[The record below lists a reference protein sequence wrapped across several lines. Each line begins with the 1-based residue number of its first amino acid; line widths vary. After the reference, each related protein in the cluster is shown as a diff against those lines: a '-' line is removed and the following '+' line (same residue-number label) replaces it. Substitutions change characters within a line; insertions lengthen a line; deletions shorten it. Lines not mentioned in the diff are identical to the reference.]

1 MKNTQIEYI
10 KIIELYGHKSFDVK
24 LADNQLILVG
34 ENGLGKS
41 TIINI
46 FFYTLTSQWS
56 KLLKYQFKEIEV
68 GIDGKSYTFSINDVE
83 QISNE
88 IGDSSFHHIL
98 FKLKSL
104 GISPEDALS
113 EFSPRIFY
121 KLKNEYFE
129 TPNKVRKALSEIVSS
144 QVTMDIIPKNLI
156 ELESALNF
164 HVLYLPTYRRIE
176 RDLKQIFPSLEEDL
190 RKYNRH
196 HSSFIINREHV
207 ELVEFGMQD
216 VQSMISSKMSQ
227 LENEFRASLE
237 NLTSGYLRVILRKEY
252 MQETLPL
259 YQFNDEELDSI
270 FEKIG
275 TKDSFFSS
283 DDLASLR
290 NTAHSLNRGDSSSDI
305 DLLSAHLIKQLLNL
319 HKIQL
324 NKEDK
329 VRTFA
334 KLSNSYLKGKKFEF
348 DNKGFRLPL
357 MPDFDNADYVLSN
370 SKEEID
376 LSLLS
381 SGEKQI
387 VSLFAHM
394 YLSDFDDFLVIIDEP
409 ELSLSVPWQKRLL
422 EDIVSTENC
431 NGLVA
436 VTHSPFVYNNS
447 LKKTA
452 KSLMEFCIS

>member
-1 MKNTQIEYI
+1 VKNSNIDYI
-10 KIIELYGHKSFDVK
+10 KIEKLYGHKSFDVK
-24 LADNQLILVG
+24 LDNNQLIIVG

-46 FFYTLTSQWS
+46 FFYTLTSQWE
-56 KLLKYQFKEIEV
+56 KLLKYQFKKIEV
-68 GIDGKSYTFSINDVE
+68 SVDGLQYSFTMKDIETVYDIFSDNSHV
-83 QISNE
+83 QM
-88 IGDSSFHHIL
+88 L
-98 FKLKSL
+98 FKLRSNGL
-104 GISPEDALS
+104 TAETALDRFTPS
-113 EFSPRIFY
+113 IFH
-121 KLKNEYFE
+121 KLRNEHFE
-129 TPNKVRKALSEIVSS
+129 TPTKIRKALSEINRS
-144 QVTMDIIPKNLI
+144 DISLDNLPQNLL

-176 RDLKQIFPSLEEDL
+176 RDLKHIFPSLEDDL
-190 RKYNRH
+190 KKYNRY
-196 HSSFIINREHV
+196 HSSFLRNREHV

-227 LENEFRASLE
+227 LENEFRSSLE
-237 NLTSGYLRVILRKEY
+237 DLTSGFLRVILRKEY
-252 MQETLPL
+252 MQESALPS
-259 YQFNDEELDSI
+259 YKFNDEELESI

-275 TKDSFFSS
+275 KDDSFFSRE
-283 DDLASLR
+283 DLINLR
-290 NTAHSLNRGDSSSDI
+290 KTANALNEGNFSSDI

-319 HKIQL
+319 HKEQL
-324 NKEDK
+324 KKEDK

-334 KLSNSYLKGKKFEF
+334 KLANSYLRGKKFEF
-348 DNKGFRLPL
+348 DNKEFKLPL
-357 MPDFDNADYVLSN
+357 MPDFDREDYVLCD

-431 NGLVA
+431 NGLIA

-447 LKKTA
+447 LKSKA
-452 KSLMEFCIS
+452 KSLMEFYI

>member
-1 MKNTQIEYI
+1 LNTTKIDYI
-10 KIIELYGHKSFDVK
+10 KIDKLYGQKSFDVK
-24 LADNQLILVG
+24 LLDNQLILVG

-56 KLLKYQFKEIEV
+56 KLLKYQFKKIEL
-68 GIDGKSYTFSINDVE
+68 GIDGKPYSFTLNDVE
-83 QISNE
+83 NLCDDSN
-88 IGDSSFHHIL
+88 DDNSMYLL

-104 GISPEDALS
+104 GLSAQKALTNFGPEIYRELRS
-113 EFSPRIFY
+113 EHYSNPTR
-121 KLKNEYFE
+121 L
-129 TPNKVRKALSEIVSS
+129 RKALSDLSRSNASLEN
-144 QVTMDIIPKNLI
+144 IPSNI
-156 ELESALNF
+156 TELESVLNF

-176 RDLKQIFPSLEEDL
+176 RDLKHIFPSLEDDL

-196 HSSFIINREHV
+196 HSNLIRSREHI
-207 ELVEFGMQD
+207 EIVEFGMQD

-227 LENEFRASLE
+227 LENEFRSSLE
-237 NLTSGYLRVILRKEY
+237 SLTSGYLRVILRKEY
-252 MQETLPL
+252 KQETALPV

-275 TKDSFFSS
+275 RNDSFFSR
-283 DDLASLR
+283 DDLINLR
-290 NTAHSLNRGDSSSDI
+290 KTAHSLNEGNDLSDI
-305 DLLSAHLIKQLLNL
+305 DLLSAHLIKKLLNL
-319 HKIQL
+319 HKVQL
-324 NKEDK
+324 SKEDK

-334 KLSNSYLKGKKFEF
+334 KLSNSYLRGKKFEF
-348 DNKGFRLPL
+348 DNKEFRLPL
-357 MPDFDNADYVLSN
+357 MPDFDNEDFVLSD

-394 YLSDFDDFLVIIDEP
+394 YLSDFDDFMVIIDEP
-409 ELSLSVPWQKRLL
+409 ELSLSVPWQKTLL

-431 NGLVA
+431 NGLIA
-436 VTHSPFVYNNS
+436 VTHSPFIYNNS
-447 LKKTA
+447 LKSKT
-452 KSLMEFCIS
+452 KSLMEFYI

>member
-1 MKNTQIEYI
+1 LETSKIDYI
-10 KIIELYGHKSFDVK
+10 KIDKLYGYKSFDVK
-24 LADNQLILVG
+24 LENNQLILVG

-56 KLLKYQFKEIEV
+56 KLQKYQFNEIEV
-68 GIDGKSYTFSINDVE
+68 GVDGKAYSFSMNDVE
-83 QISNE
+83 NVCDLVSDN
-88 IGDSSFHHIL
+88 SSIHML
-98 FKLKSL
+98 FKLKSIGL
-104 GISPEDALS
+104 SAEDALDQ
-113 EFSPRIFY
+113 FSPSIYR
-121 KLKNEYFE
+121 KLKSEHFP
-129 TPNKVRKALSEIVSS
+129 TAQKMRKVLI
-144 QVTMDIIPKNLI
+144 DISRSNTTLDNFPKKLI
-156 ELESALNF
+156 ELESVLNF

-176 RDLKQIFPSLEEDL
+176 RDLKHIFPSLEEDL

-196 HSSFIINREHV
+196 HSSFIESREHV

-227 LENEFRASLE
+227 LENEFRSSLE
-237 NLTSGYLRVILRKEY
+237 ILTSGYLRVILRKEY
-252 MQETLPL
+252 MQETALPI
-259 YQFNDEELDSI
+259 YQFKDEELDSI

-275 TKDSFFSS
+275 KNDSFFSS
-283 DDLASLR
+283 DDLINLR
-290 NTAHSLNRGDSSSDI
+290 KTAHSLNKGNLSSDI

-334 KLSNSYLKGKKFEF
+334 KLSNNYLRGKKFEF

-357 MPDFDNADYVLSN
+357 MPDFDNKDYVLSD

-409 ELSLSVPWQKRLL
+409 ELSLSVPWQKTLL

-447 LKKTA
+447 LKDKA
-452 KSLMEFCIS
+452 KSLMEFYI